1 MCDYLKECLG
11 EYHSIANLGMD
22 QNSKLKVRFPLNSA
36 CYFHQCE
43 IVASKVSPIIKVH
56 AIAHCGPWVP
66 KGTHFQ
72 YPFMDLTICAF

>member
-1 MCDYLKECLG
+1 MCDYLKGCLG
-11 EYHSIANLGMD
+11 EYHTSIDNLGMD
-22 QNSKLKVRFPLNSA
+22 QNSKLKVGFPLNNA

-43 IVASKVSPIIKVH
+43 IVASMMSPIIK
-56 AIAHCGPWVP
+56 AHCGPWVP